1 MASSTVSGRGKRPR
15 WARFWLAPLVTR
27 SVAQAALIPL
37 GVPAML
43 VIFVLILRRAEF
55 GLPWPMALGKDS
67 SKMTPGA
74 DGASRGHDIAAFK
87 S

>member
-1 MASSTVSGRGKRPR
+1 VAKDRAGR
-15 WARFWLAPLVTR
+15 ALAGALVTR
-27 SVAQAALIPL
+27 SVARAALIPL

-43 VIFVLILRRAEF
+43 VIFVLILRRAEL
-55 GLPWPMALGKDS
+55 GLPWPTVLGKDS
-67 SKMTPGA
+67 SKMAPGA